1 MHSLIAPR
9 TPDWRVPVG
18 SRARPWTRR
27 NGLGITSIKRLGGYL
42 PASFEGVYSPDR
54 HVHALSYAALV
65 LEGSYEEAG
74 DLGRF
79 PFLPANCVFHPGL
92 GSLADP
98 DSMSQDLLAKGDRLK
113 MLVTE

>member
-1 MHSLIAPR
+1 
-9 TPDWRVPVG
+9 
-18 SRARPWTRR
+18 
-27 NGLGITSIKRLGGYL
+27 LGGYL

-79 PFLPANCVFHPGL
+79 PAQAGDVLLHDRFEAHLKSLSRVWAVILNLFLPANCVFHPGL